1 MRSRVVAQQLKECR
15 ASEGLYAVAAWGA
28 REELE
33 WWDWLPMTKVVAD
46 ERDSLLKAVNCVEV
60 ESVLI
65 QCNRQHQRN
74 SSICCSGICIEVM
87 MSVEEKPTSS
97 SASSTVTVVRREV
110 DPLLKDLNEKKQ
122 SFRRNVVSLASE
134 LKDVRGRLAS
144 QEKCF
149 ARETLTRQEAETKAK
164 IMENEISR
172 LQKSL
177 EERNVQL
184 QESTYAADMC
194 DKDLD
199 DLRSQLLAT
208 KATTDAS
215 AQSAQSAELQCLA
228 LLKEL
233 EEKNFSL
240 KEHEVHIN
248 KLGEKIDILQKN
260 LQARDLS
267 QIQLKDEVMRI
278 EHEIMQALAK
288 AGANKDC
295 ELRKILDE
303 VSPKNI
309 EKMNKLLTVK
319 DEDIAKLRDEIR
331 IMSAHWKLKTK
342 ELESQLEKHRR
353 ADQELK
359 KKVLK
364 LEFCLQEARAQTRKL
379 QRMGERRDKA
389 LKKLRDQLAAKQP
402 TITRRKNFWETPSFK
417 IVASMSMVILVIFSK
432 R

>member
-1 MRSRVVAQQLKECR
+1 
-15 ASEGLYAVAAWGA
+15 
-28 REELE
+28 
-33 WWDWLPMTKVVAD
+33 
-46 ERDSLLKAVNCVEV
+46 
-60 ESVLI
+60 
-65 QCNRQHQRN
+65 
-74 SSICCSGICIEVM
+74 M
-87 MSVEEKPTSS
+87 MSVEENPTSS

-110 DPLLKDLNEKKQ
+110 DPLLKDLNEKKL

-134 LKDVRGRLAS
+134 LKEVRNRLAS
-144 QEKCF
+144 QEQCF

-164 IMENEISR
+164 IMENEITR

-184 QESTYAADMC
+184 QESTSAAEM
-194 DKDLD
+194 L
-199 DLRSQLLAT
+199 SAT
-208 KATTDAS
+208 KATADAS
-215 AQSAQSAELQCLA
+215 ARSAQSAESQCLV
-228 LLKEL
+228 LLKDL

-267 QIQLKDEVMRI
+267 QMQLKDEVMRI
-278 EHEIMQALAK
+278 EHEIMEALAK

-303 VSPKNI
+303 ISPKNI

-319 DEDIAKLRDEIR
+319 DEEIAKLRDEIR

-359 KKVLK
+359 KRVLK

-389 LKKLRDQLAAKQP
+389 LKELRDQLVAKQP
-402 TITRRKNFWETPSFK
+402 TISERKNFWETSSFK
-417 IVASMSMVILVIFSK
+417 IIASMSMVILVIFSK